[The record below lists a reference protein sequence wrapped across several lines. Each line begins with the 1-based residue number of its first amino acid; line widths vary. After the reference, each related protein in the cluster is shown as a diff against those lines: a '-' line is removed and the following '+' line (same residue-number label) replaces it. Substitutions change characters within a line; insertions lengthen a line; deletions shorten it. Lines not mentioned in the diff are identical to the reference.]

1 VHDVTGG
8 GTVGDALREF
18 LQYPHINDVPYPFH
32 AENHPG
38 YWWMYEIG
46 FGTHPKAFRNPKA
59 MDEGTVI
66 PERLRAGVVH
76 WGIGV
81 TLHHDPGVQTQS
93 QRLLDFTARYNL
105 PRDHGFHTHTYFTTY
120 RVHLRN
126 ADRWVTLLDK
136 GRLTSLDN
144 AEVRALASR
153 YGNPDDLLTE
163 DWRPEMPGINA
174 PGQYATD
181 YAPNPWR
188 TVKGVIDKVIAGRY
202 EHFFPLTG
210 PRAPARPSEH

>member
-1 VHDVTGG
+1 
-8 GTVGDALREF
+8 
-18 LQYPHINDVPYPFH
+18 
-32 AENHPG
+32 
-38 YWWMYEIG
+38 
-46 FGTHPKAFRNPKA
+46 
-59 MDEGTVI
+59 
-66 PERLRAGVVH
+66 
-76 WGIGV
+76 
-81 TLHHDPGVQTQS
+81 
-93 QRLLDFTARYNL
+93 
-105 PRDHGFHTHTYFTTY
+105 
-120 RVHLRN
+120 VHLRN

-188 TVKGVIDKVIAGRY
+188 TVKGVIDKVIAGHY